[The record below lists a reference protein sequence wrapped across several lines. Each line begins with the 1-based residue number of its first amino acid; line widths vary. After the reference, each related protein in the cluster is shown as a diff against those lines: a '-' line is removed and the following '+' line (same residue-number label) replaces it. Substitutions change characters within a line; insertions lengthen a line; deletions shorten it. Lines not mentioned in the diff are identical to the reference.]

1 MRRRRSSAYDLLAA
15 CDAELDPADGDL
27 WDGQASSCRIVIL
40 HFNGVLS
47 VQEIADKTRCELW
60 NSGEAANTMM
70 QMQVARHATMQGV
83 PKVSGIERRWRKKQM
98 MRLLAC

>member
-1 MRRRRSSAYDLLAA
+1 MRRRRSGAYDLLVA
-15 CDAELDPADGDL
+15 CDAKLDPADGGL
-27 WDGQASSCRIVIL
+27 WDSQAISCRIVVL

-47 VQEIADKTRCELW
+47 VQEAADRTRCELW

-70 QMQVARHATMQGV
+70 QMQATRHATMQGV

-98 MRLLAC
+98 MQLAC